1 MLLTSLWLFVAGLIG
16 GFLAGLVGIGGGL
29 VYIFFLPLALRQ
41 SGIPDFEIPQYTIA
55 NSVFAILFASASA
68 NFAMIQVQKFFI
80 KEILII
86 GLMATVSSLLI
97 LHFIVNTHWYSME
110 VFNITI
116 VILLLY
122 MVYIT
127 IMSANRV
134 VVVKNTEKRNWKLSL
149 VGVASGSVAG
159 LSGLGGGIVVVPV
172 LNSLLKID
180 IKNACSISSGVIMIS
195 SLGMTLFNLFEK
207 PLHDY
212 HNNNLGYIIF
222 PVALALSA
230 GVLISSPMGVK
241 AARKLSSQN
250 ISYIYATFLIIV
262 MMKKVL
268 ELLLK

>member
-1 MLLTSLWLFVAGLIG
+1 MLLTTLWLFLAGLVG

-29 VYIFFLPLALRQ
+29 VYIFVIPYALGQ

-55 NSVFAILFASASA
+55 NSIFAILFASASA
-68 NFAMIQVQKFFI
+68 NFAMVKIQNYFF

-86 GLMATVSSLLI
+86 GLTATVSSLII

-122 MVYIT
+122 MVYMT

-134 VVVKNTEKRNWKLSL
+134 MVLRGTEQRNWKLSL
-149 VGVASGSVAG
+149 VGVASGSVAA
-159 LSGLGGGIVVVPV
+159 LSGLGGGIVVIPV

-195 SLGMTLFNLFEK
+195 SFGMTAFNLLEK

-212 HNNNLGYIIF
+212 HNHNLGYIVF

-230 GVLISSPMGVK
+230 GVLISSPIGVR
-241 AARKLSSQN
+241 ASRKLSSQN
-250 ISYIYATFLIIV
+250 ISYIYATFLVIV
-262 MMKKVL
+262 MLKKIL
-268 ELLLK
+268 ELLIK